1 MRKTPVPRHRRL
13 GLVSALHALRGQ
25 LRVGVM
31 ATVYRALARRS
42 FAASLTIARE
52 DQVARPIPAQKECR
66 CGEWALGPRASGW
79 LAQSCGKHLGH
90 MAARCS
96 LRGSSSSCSARPKRP
111 DKPEYQDCE
120 GRCPTERVRRFS
132 ALYGA
137 IRDETSVG
145 QEYREM
151 SKYRLI
157 HPNTN
162 SELNAARHRTRNSS
176 KQS

>member
-13 GLVSALHALRGQ
+13 GLVCALHALRGQ

-31 ATVYRALARRS
+31 ATVYRDLARHS

-132 ALYGA
+132 AGCQHGTHITRLHMTSKQA
-137 IRDETSVG
+137 IRRSG
-145 QEYREM
+145 
-151 SKYRLI
+151 K
-157 HPNTN
+157 HPDDG
-162 SELNAARHRTRNSS
+162 SA
-176 KQS
+176 

>member
-1 MRKTPVPRHRRL
+1 MRKTPVPRNRRL
-13 GLVSALHALRGQ
+13 GLVCALHALRGQ

-66 CGEWALGPRASGW
+66 CGKWALGPRASGW

-96 LRGSSSSCSARPKRP
+96 LRGSVVHPAQPAQRDPTSLNTRIAKDAVQLRGYVDLARR
-111 DKPEYQDCE
+111 E
-120 GRCPTERVRRFS
+120 GWAS
-132 ALYGA
+132 AL
-137 IRDETSVG
+137 
-145 QEYREM
+145 
-151 SKYRLI
+151 
-157 HPNTN
+157 
-162 SELNAARHRTRNSS
+162 ELRPMNRSF
-176 KQS
+176 

>member
-1 MRKTPVPRHRRL
+1 MRKTPVPRNRRL
-13 GLVSALHALRGQ
+13 GLVFALHALRGQ

-132 ALYGA
+132 AWCLRWGIWGCGSRQCWHGRCSVRLWCQTAIEVAGA
-137 IRDETSVG
+137 GASTWLLE
-145 QEYREM
+145 
-151 SKYRLI
+151 
-157 HPNTN
+157 P
-162 SELNAARHRTRNSS
+162 
-176 KQS
+176 

>member
-1 MRKTPVPRHRRL
+1 MVATRVIGSFDEKDTCTRKRRL
-13 GLVSALHALRGQ
+13 GLVCALHALRGQ
-25 LRVGVM
+25 LRVGAM
-31 ATVYRALARRS
+31 ATFYRALARRS

-96 LRGSSSSCSARPKRP
+96 LRGSSSSCSARPKRLV
-111 DKPEYQDCE
+111 KPEYQDCE

-132 ALYGA
+132 ARVKFWRISL
-137 IRDETSVG
+137 IRMRDDNLG
-145 QEYREM
+145 LAY
-151 SKYRLI
+151 I
-157 HPNTN
+157 
-162 SELNAARHRTRNSS
+162 
-176 KQS
+176 

>member
-1 MRKTPVPRHRRL
+1 MRKTPVPRNRRL

-66 CGEWALGPRASGW
+66 CGKWALGPRASGW

-96 LRGSSSSCSARPKRP
+96 LRGSSSSCSARPKH
-111 DKPEYQDCE
+111 
-120 GRCPTERVRRFS
+120 PTSLNTRIAKDAVQLRGYVDLARAPRAPTLLLYTP
-132 ALYGA
+132 ALGPPGG
-137 IRDETSVG
+137 ET
-145 QEYREM
+145 
-151 SKYRLI
+151 RL
-157 HPNTN
+157 
-162 SELNAARHRTRNSS
+162 SG
-176 KQS
+176 